1 MNKVNKK
8 RPYIYLLLIIV
19 LLLSAEAVFLYK
31 NKGEMVRWNTRVAK
45 VYVKRSKPNH
55 ALAYF
60 NKAAEVRLKEVSSNH
75 PEIFKQNDLK
85 DSKIADV
92 SNIESYIVDVLSPTS
107 SELVAYSTKEWAKSY
122 YKLAVGSYDNG
133 LNDMV
138 DPFLQNA
145 IVLAP
150 QWSYFYIELAN
161 YYQLTGKYEM
171 AVEQIQLCMDQY
183 HPKSDCQSYYEKN
196 LKKSQTNSVGFLKK
210 KIEKI

>member
-1 MNKVNKK
+1 MNKVDKK

-19 LLLSAEAVFLYK
+19 LLLFSEAVFLYK
-31 NKGEMVRWNTRVAK
+31 NKGEMVRWNIRVAK
-45 VYVKRSKPNH
+45 VYLKRSKLNE
-55 ALAYF
+55 ALTYF
-60 NKAAEVRLKEVSSNH
+60 NRAAEVRLKEASSNH

-85 DSKIADV
+85 DPEIADV
-92 SNIESYIVDVLSPTS
+92 SNMESNISDVLSPTS

-138 DPFLQNA
+138 APFFENA
-145 IVLAP
+145 TMLAP

-161 YYQLTGKYEM
+161 YYQLTGRYEM

-183 HPKSDCQSYYEKN
+183 HPKSDCQSYYERN
-196 LKKSQTNSVGFLKK
+196 LKQSLTNSVGFLKK